1 MTAFSRMLIGAIC
14 ISFSAP
20 LVRFTEL
27 APTTSGFYRMAFG
40 ALTLL
45 LWLGIRG
52 KIRLPALRHMPILL
66 VIAFSFTADLWFWHQ
81 SIIRIGPGLSTILA
95 NLQVFVMAVVGI
107 MVYRE
112 KLDLRFAVGLLL
124 AFGGLWWVLAPEWT
138 GFSADY
144 KVGIWLGIATAVAYS
159 AYILSLRRFQERHD
173 LQDARLILLWS
184 SVCVA
189 AMLAVIGVAEQVD
202 FRIHSLPDFS
212 AMLAYGVLCQVL
224 GWVLIASS
232 MAHLRTSTV
241 GLLLLLQPALSFVW
255 DVLFFGRP
263 TALSEWIGITVVL
276 LGIYLALTRK
286 PAPAPPDT

>member
-1 MTAFSRMLIGAIC
+1 MHQF
-14 ISFSAP
+14 FSA

-202 FRIHSLPDFS
+202 FRIQTLPDFS

-232 MAHLRTSTV
+232 HGPPAYFHGRLVASVATGIVVCLGRIVFWQTHNRVRMDRHYRGPVGDLSGVNPKTFSSLRRHLNAGGV
-241 GLLLLLQPALSFVW
+241 QP
-255 DVLFFGRP
+255 
-263 TALSEWIGITVVL
+263 
-276 LGIYLALTRK
+276 
-286 PAPAPPDT
+286 